1 MNVEDQTYVL
11 KTMAHHIIGA
21 MVEEIRSGKVPAE
34 WDAVELHWWLA
45 ARVAEDPRLP
55 GNLPRSRAD
64 LARRRRFF
72 RAMRDN
78 WLDLT

>member
-21 MVEEIRSGKVPAE
+21 MVEEIRSGKVP
-34 WDAVELHWWLA
+34 
-45 ARVAEDPRLP
+45 AEDPRLP